1 MFTVNDCRVFTCR
14 LPVDFACEQNIYHIG
29 YRQSTVQRFLCI
41 IFNKL
46 TPLPSYLR
54 FFFFILLL
62 LLLLLQ
68 TLENNQIWKAVGSWS
83 RQRMYPHMPRMGVVY
98 SACGVRPSVDA
109 TFSWSPVA
117 QLPSCQSSGCLV
129 AQLPSCHCIFL
140 GKFQWQDNYF
150 RLRIAAR

>member
-54 FFFFILLL
+54 FFFLYCCYCCCCCRLSKTIKYGKQL
-62 LLLLLQ
+62 
-68 TLENNQIWKAVGSWS
+68 AVG
-83 RQRMYPHMPRMGVVY
+83 
-98 SACGVRPSVDA
+98 VDNVCIHICPA
-109 TFSWSPVA
+109 WVSSILPVA
-117 QLPSCQSSGCLV
+117 FGLRLMPHSVGHQLPSCQSSGCLV

>member
-1 MFTVNDCRVFTCR
+1 MFTVNYCRVFTCR

-54 FFFFILLL
+54 FFFFILLLLLL

-117 QLPSCQSSGCLV
+117 QLPVVGLPRCPI
-129 AQLPSCHCIFL
+129 AQLPLHISGQIPM
-140 GKFQWQDNYF
+140 
-150 RLRIAAR
+150 AR